1 MNIVSHFPQHKHL
14 HEESFAR
21 KAIEDKIVNSLENF
35 EDIIRHL
42 DVNLQ
47 MVENFHREKT
57 SHHKPSEKGTDDSEE
72 PILLD
77 PLPDRE
83 SGHKVLAPYIFKVSV
98 SLTNDHV
105 VHLTN
110 SEKHAQSSFTEALDH
125 MVDVVRKSLREEKE
139 KVLTSRKK
147 EKRNMM
153 PDTDEDGEDEEAI
166 AARMTEDL
174 DLEKD
179 EATAK
184 MYAKVEGSE

>member
-1 MNIVSHFPQHKHL
+1 MSALHL
-14 HEESFAR
+14 HFLREPRADPQPVHPGTVTCGVCF
-21 KAIEDKIVNSLENF
+21 F
-35 EDIIRHL
+35 EPR
-42 DVNLQ
+42 
-47 MVENFHREKT
+47 
-57 SHHKPSEKGTDDSEE
+57 
-72 PILLD
+72 
-77 PLPDRE
+77 
-83 SGHKVLAPYIFKVSV
+83 LAPYIFKVSV

-105 VHLTN
+105 VHLSN
-110 SEKHAQSSFTEALDH
+110 SEKHVWALVLWVLTWDVAQSSLTEALDH

-139 KVLTSRKK
+139 RGLTSRKK

>member
-1 MNIVSHFPQHKHL
+1 MDQPDEAQTAEVWSPLKGVLGPGLLKRLVPGRQV
-14 HEESFAR
+14 
-21 KAIEDKIVNSLENF
+21 IED
-35 EDIIRHL
+35 
-42 DVNLQ
+42 
-47 MVENFHREKT
+47 
-57 SHHKPSEKGTDDSEE
+57 
-72 PILLD
+72 PILLN

-105 VHLTN
+105 VHLSN
-110 SEKHAQSSFTEALDH
+110 SEKHAQSSLTEALDH

-139 KVLTSRKK
+139 RGLTSRKK